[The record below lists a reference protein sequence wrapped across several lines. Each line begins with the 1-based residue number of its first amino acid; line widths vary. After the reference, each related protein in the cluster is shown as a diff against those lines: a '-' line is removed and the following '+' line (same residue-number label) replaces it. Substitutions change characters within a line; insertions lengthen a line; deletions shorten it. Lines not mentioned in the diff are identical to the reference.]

1 MTDSPHNYD
10 GLRSQWTPERI
21 ETAAKHLLMVVI
33 IAVLLGTFSVVSQV
47 YWIAAAIIACLLA
60 LLIAWQFSA
69 AIAVYA
75 LVACFAWGETPDLVT
90 GGSGVGKSLFV
101 SELMLSLLIAIWFA
115 RYLFSALPKPRS
127 RTGFYIP
134 LGIFVAYSV
143 LNVVNSFIFWDP
155 HVNRMYQYASV
166 NMFELG
172 IRVIS
177 AAALVM
183 AATSIPDK
191 KMLKWTSVALCCPC
205 LITILDRLIGSP
217 VTLNIPWWS
226 LLSFLPASYCCA
238 LVLDSETT
246 IRKRIG
252 SIIALILIIYYVLI
266 QDISWVSGWL
276 GLLMTIMAVVFIK
289 SKKAFA
295 VAAVLAVCCV
305 VIFNSYIQ
313 QNIISSSESEGDYQR
328 FGLWEIAIKYAT
340 TFPLGIGIGN
350 YRSYNS
356 YYYGVKWGATTHGSA
371 HGTYAQLLTEM
382 GFPGLLIF
390 LWLLIGGF
398 KWMLT
403 SYRKM
408 EPGPSKI
415 FLLAAMGQ
423 LIGISIASIFGDYI
437 IPSYHNGGPTNFCA
451 TIYSWLIWGVA
462 VAHVRISSISE
473 QALDN
478 SPDT

>member
-1 MTDSPHNYD
+1 MTDPTHNYD

-47 YWIAAAIIACLLA
+47 YWIAAAIAACLLA
-60 LLIAWQFSA
+60 VLVAWQFSA

-90 GGSGVGKSLFV
+90 GGSGVGKSLYV

-115 RYLFSALPKPRS
+115 RYLFSALPKPRFK
-127 RTGFYIP
+127 TGFYIP
-134 LGIFVAYSV
+134 LALYVAYSV
-143 LNVVNSFIFWDP
+143 FNVVNSFMFWDP
-155 HVNRMYQYASV
+155 HVNRIYQYASV

-172 IRVIS
+172 IRIVS

-191 KMLKWTSVALCCPC
+191 KMLKWTSIALCFPC
-205 LITILDRLIGSP
+205 FVTVFDRLLGSP
-217 VTLNIPWWS
+217 VTLSIPWWS
-226 LLSFLPASYCCA
+226 LLSFFPAGYCCVLA
-238 LVLDSETT
+238 LDTT
-246 IRKRIG
+246 ISMPKRIG
-252 SIIALILIIYYVLI
+252 SIISLILIIYYVLI

-276 GLLMTIMAVVFIK
+276 GLLATIATVLFIK
-289 SKKAFA
+289 NKKAFLVIA
-295 VAAVLAVCCV
+295 ILAVCCV
-305 VIFNSYIQ
+305 VFFHSFIQ
-313 QNIISSSESEGDYQR
+313 KNIISSSESEGDYQR
-328 FGLWEIAIKYAT
+328 FGLWEIAVKYAT

-356 YYYGVKWGATTHGSA
+356 NYYGVKWGATTHGSA
-371 HGTYAQLLTEM
+371 HGFYAQLLTEM

-398 KWMLT
+398 RWMLT

-408 EPGPSKI
+408 KQGPSKI

-423 LIGISIASIFGDYI
+423 LIGISISSIFGDYI

-451 TIYSWLIWGVA
+451 TIYSWLIWGLA
-462 VAHVRISSISE
+462 IAHVRLSQRDI
-473 QALDN
+473 
-478 SPDT
+478 